1 MEGITPIEAIEEL
14 NIFTRTRTRTRT
26 VTEVQKGVKID
37 TETVLRAGE

>member
-14 NIFTRTRTRTRT
+14 NIFTRTRTRT